1 MLRLFKAFLFRLKRD
16 LTFRITLFIGI
27 GLAVFMT
34 IIYLALESW
43 MKMDGIN
50 IKLLTGESML
60 ISSLSPAQ
68 NFGVAI
74 PVNLISFTIIEFT
87 HGTIRNKI
95 IAGNSKG
102 KIYASLFLSGLIFS
116 LVLIIIYA
124 GLCTLLGTIFGG
136 FNPEN
141 AISATT
147 ITTGGAT
154 ISSSY
159 VVRIIIASLVSYVS
173 ITSFA
178 VLIATLTR
186 QIGGAIPIVIIGI
199 LFFYFAGT
207 IVAAFKDI
215 DSMGSLVTIVRVI
228 DPLYALSETTTIPSS
243 QDPNVQIQI
252 MRDDTFYIAI
262 ANNLVYAT
270 LFFVLGLVV
279 FRKRDVK

>member
-1 MLRLFKAFLFRLKRD
+1 MLRLFKAFLFRLRRD

-34 IIYLALESW
+34 VLYLIMENVLKS
-43 MKMDGIN
+43 DDLD
-50 IKLLTGESML
+50 IKLLTGQSML

-68 NFGVAI
+68 NFGIAI

-116 LVLIIIYA
+116 LALIIIYSA
-124 GLCTLLGTIFGG
+124 LCTLLGTIFGG

-141 AISATT
+141 AISLTSLT
-147 ITTGGAT
+147 SGGAKM
-154 ISSSY
+154 SGSY
-159 VVRIIIASLVSYVS
+159 VLRIVIVSLISYVS

-207 IVAAFKDI
+207 IIALMDELE
-215 DSMGSLVTIVRVI
+215 SMQGVITAMRIVN
-228 DPLYALSETTTIPSS
+228 PLYALSEQSFLVNESTHEST
-243 QDPNVQIQI
+243 QI
-252 MRDDTFYIAI
+252 MRDDTFISAI
-262 ANNLVYAT
+262 VNNLVYT
-270 LFFVLGLVV
+270 VLFFVLGW
-279 FRKRDVK
+279 FIFKKRDVK